1 MRVHAHTHT
10 HTHTQRH
17 IKGKT
22 SKHHT
27 DTILKFLE
35 RKKKDKKVRERSTE
49 IFNSQTTGL
58 LNSNT
63 LWTIQ
68 QQGL

>member
-10 HTHTQRH
+10 CTHTQRH

-22 SKHHT
+22 SKHHR

-35 RKKKDKKVRERSTE
+35 RKKKAKKVRERSTE